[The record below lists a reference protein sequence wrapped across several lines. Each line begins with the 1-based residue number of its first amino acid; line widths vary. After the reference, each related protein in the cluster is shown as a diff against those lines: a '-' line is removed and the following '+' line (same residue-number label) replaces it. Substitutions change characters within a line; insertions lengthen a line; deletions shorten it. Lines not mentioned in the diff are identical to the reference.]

1 MLSSLFGKKAASHA
15 VRLAPSGAEFTAAP
29 KETLLQA
36 ALNQGLA
43 FPHSCRAGG
52 CGSCK
57 CRLVKGKVKELTDK
71 SYLLSA
77 EEIRDNYVLACQS
90 VPQSDV
96 EVEVVLGTAGAMP
109 AASSGVGRIAALLPL
124 THDILHVHVELEQA
138 LSFQPGQYAEVASRA
153 GSAAGVTRRYSF
165 ANVPEASGTT
175 SRLEFFVRRVP
186 GGRYT
191 EWLFEEAR
199 IGDAL
204 DVSAPHGDF
213 VLRES
218 ATPMLCIAGGSGLA
232 PLLSML
238 RGALATQRRPR
249 EVTLVFGAR
258 TQADLYMLDAIE
270 ALRSEWPVRFE
281 FVPVLS
287 GEPAGSDWA
296 GKRGF
301 IADHLADVLGGAI
314 ATQQAYLCGPPAMV
328 DTCAAA
334 LVAAGV
340 PAGEIHADRF
350 LDQSHTG
357 AVRKVA

>member
-1 MLSSLFGKKAASHA
+1 MLSRLFGNKPVSHA
-15 VRLAPSGAEFTAAP
+15 VRLAPSGVGFTAAP

-36 ALNQGLA
+36 ALNQGIA

-96 EVEVVLGTAGAMP
+96 EVEVALGTVGAMQ
-109 AASSGVGRIAALLPL
+109 AVSACGGRVTALLPL
-124 THDILHVHVELEQA
+124 THDILHVHVELERP
-138 LSFQPGQYAEVASRA
+138 LSFQPGQYAEVTART
-153 GSAAGVTRRYSF
+153 GSAAGVTRNYSF

-175 SRLEFFVRRVP
+175 RRLEFFVRRVP
-186 GGRYT
+186 GGRFT
-191 EWLFEEAR
+191 EWLFGEAR
-199 IGDAL
+199 TGDVL

-213 VLRES
+213 VLRAS
-218 ATPMLCIAGGSGLA
+218 DAPMLCIAGGSGLA

-249 EVTLVFGAR
+249 EVALVFGAR
-258 TQADLYMLDAIE
+258 TRADLYMTDAID
-270 ALRSEWPVRFE
+270 ALRSEWPVRFD

-287 GEPAGSDWA
+287 AEPADSDWA
-296 GKRGF
+296 GRRGF
-301 IADHLADVLGGAI
+301 IADHLHDVLGNAI

-328 DTCAAA
+328 DTCVAA

-340 PAGEIHADRF
+340 PAGEIYADRF
-350 LDQSHTG
+350 LDQSHAG
-357 AVRKVA
+357 AARKVA

>member
-1 MLSSLFGKKAASHA
+1 MLSSLFARKPVSHA
-15 VRLAPSGAEFTAAP
+15 VRLAPSGETFTAAP

-96 EVEVVLGTAGAMP
+96 EVEVALGAPSALPVAGP
-109 AASSGVGRIAALLPL
+109 ADGRLVALVPL
-124 THDILHVHVELEQA
+124 THDILHVQVELERA
-138 LSFQPGQYAEVASRA
+138 LPFVPGQYAEVAART
-153 GSAAGVTRRYSF
+153 GSAAGVVRRYSF
-165 ANVPEASGTT
+165 AGVPDASG
-175 SRLEFFVRRVP
+175 SAIRLEFFVRRVP
-186 GGRYT
+186 DGRFT
-191 EWLFEEAR
+191 EWLFGEAR
-199 IGDAL
+199 IGDVL
-204 DVSAPHGDF
+204 EVSAPHGDF

-218 ATPMLCIAGGSGLA
+218 SAPMLCIAGGSGLA

-258 TQADLYMLDAIE
+258 TRDDLYMQDAIE
-270 ALRSEWPVRFE
+270 ALRGEWPVRFE

-287 GEPAGSDWA
+287 AEPAGSAWS
-296 GKRGF
+296 GRRGL
-301 IADHLADVLGGAI
+301 IADHLPVVLGAAI

-350 LDQSHTG
+350 LDQSHC

>member
-1 MLSSLFGKKAASHA
+1 MLSRLFGQKAASHA

-52 CGSCK
+52 CGTCK

-77 EEIRDNYVLACQS
+77 EEIRGNYVLACQS

-96 EVEVVLGTAGAMP
+96 EVEVALGAPSALPVAGP
-109 AASSGVGRIAALLPL
+109 ADGRLVALVPL
-124 THDILHVHVELEQA
+124 THDILHVQVELERA
-138 LSFQPGQYAEVASRA
+138 LPFVPGQYAEVAART
-153 GSAAGVTRRYSF
+153 GSAAGVVRRYSF
-165 ANVPEASGTT
+165 AGVPDASG
-175 SRLEFFVRRVP
+175 SAIRLEFFVRRVP
-186 GGRYT
+186 DGRFT
-191 EWLFEEAR
+191 EWLFGEAR
-199 IGDAL
+199 IGDVL
-204 DVSAPHGDF
+204 EVSAPHGDF

-218 ATPMLCIAGGSGLA
+218 SAPMLCIAGGSGLA

-258 TQADLYMLDAIE
+258 TRDDLYMQDAIE
-270 ALRSEWPVRFE
+270 ALRGEWPVRFE

-287 GEPAGSDWA
+287 AEPAGSDWS
-296 GKRGF
+296 GRRGL
-301 IADHLADVLGGAI
+301 IADHLPDVLGAAI

-350 LDQSHTG
+350 LDQSHS

>member
-1 MLSSLFGKKAASHA
+1 MLSSLFARKPVSHA
-15 VRLAPSGAEFTAAP
+15 VRLAPSGETFTAAP

-90 VPQSDV
+90 IPQSDV

-124 THDILHVHVELEQA
+124 THDILHVHVELDRP
-138 LSFQPGQYAEVASRA
+138 LSFQPGQYAEVAPREGGAS
-153 GSAAGVTRRYSF
+153 GLTRRYSF

-186 GGRYT
+186 GGRFT
-191 EWLFEEAR
+191 DWLFGEAQV
-199 IGDAL
+199 GDPL
-204 DVSAPHGDF
+204 DVSAPRGDF
-213 VLRES
+213 VLRAS
-218 ATPMLCIAGGSGLA
+218 DAPMLCVAGGSGLA

-238 RGALATQRRPR
+238 RGALAAQRRPR

-258 TQADLYMLDAIE
+258 TQADLYMLDVIE
-270 ALRSEWPVRFE
+270 ALRREWPVRFE

-287 GEPAGSDWA
+287 GEPADSNWA
-296 GKRGF
+296 GRRGF
-301 IADHLADVLGGAI
+301 IADQLADVLGATI

-328 DTCAAA
+328 DTCADA

-350 LDQSHTG
+350 LDQSHVAST
-357 AVRKVA
+357 RKVA

>member
-1 MLSSLFGKKAASHA
+1 MLSRLFGQKAASHA

-36 ALNQGLA
+36 ALNQGLS

-52 CGSCK
+52 CGTCK

-96 EVEVVLGTAGAMP
+96 EVEVALGAPSALPVAGP
-109 AASSGVGRIAALLPL
+109 AAGRLVALAPL
-124 THDILHVHVELEQA
+124 THDILHVQVELERA
-138 LSFQPGQYAEVASRA
+138 LPFVPGQYAEVAART
-153 GSAAGVTRRYSF
+153 GSAAGVVRRYSF
-165 ANVPEASGTT
+165 AGVPDASGAAT
-175 SRLEFFVRRVP
+175 RLEFFVRRVP
-186 GGRYT
+186 DGQFT
-191 EWLFEEAR
+191 EWLFGEAR
-199 IGDAL
+199 IGDVL
-204 DVSAPHGDF
+204 EVSAPHGDF

-218 ATPMLCIAGGSGLA
+218 SAPMLCVAGGSGLA

-258 TQADLYMLDAIE
+258 TRDDLYMQDAIE
-270 ALRSEWPVRFE
+270 ALRGEWPVRFE

-287 GEPAGSDWA
+287 AEPAGSDWS
-296 GKRGF
+296 GRRGL
-301 IADHLADVLGGAI
+301 IADHLPDVLGAAI

-334 LVAAGV
+334 LVAASV

-350 LDQSHTG
+350 LDQSHC